1 MFGILEALL
10 RVFRRQHVRKAL
22 KPVALKSGAVCCAV
36 WRILAKGGAVRR
48 CDGLCG
54 AVRRCA
60 VLCSAAQRCH
70 YARRCL
76 AMCGTMCMCDAL
88 CGFV

>member
-36 WRILAKGGAVRR
+36 WRILAKGGAVRYFE
-48 CDGLCG
+48 
-54 AVRRCA
+54 VKE
-60 VLCSAAQRCH
+60 VN
-70 YARRCL
+70 
-76 AMCGTMCMCDAL
+76 M
-88 CGFV
+88 